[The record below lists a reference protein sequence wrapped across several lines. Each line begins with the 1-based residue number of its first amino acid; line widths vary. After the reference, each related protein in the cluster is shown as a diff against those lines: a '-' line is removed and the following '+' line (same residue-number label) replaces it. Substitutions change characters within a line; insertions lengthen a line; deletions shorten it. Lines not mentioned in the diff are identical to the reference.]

1 MPSIDPRNLACLR
14 LAQTIEWCA
23 ARADPAEPR
32 TCLRSPGTA
41 PRVLARS
48 YRACVEGVA
57 LRRGLRAS
65 ARTVPFGVLSGGR
78 LLAYFP
84 DGDLSCGTA
93 DSDTDSYFD
102 VHSTPPWYT
111 WVRLIEDET
120 ADSSLRVC
128 LVCWVPP
135 LMLERAA
142 VGVEVN
148 PEGCIRWL
156 DDCRPKLRALW
167 EAELSRRPAG
177 NR

>member
-1 MPSIDPRNLACLR
+1 MLRPVERSITVSAPQRM
-14 LAQTIEWCA
+14 AQTI
-23 ARADPAEPR
+23 
-32 TCLRSPGTA
+32 
-41 PRVLARS
+41 
-48 YRACVEGVA
+48 
-57 LRRGLRAS
+57 
-65 ARTVPFGVLSGGR
+65 F
-78 LLAYFP
+78 
-84 DGDLSCGTA
+84 
-93 DSDTDSYFD
+93 
-102 VHSTPPWYT
+102 STSSS
-111 WVRLIEDET
+111 IEDET

-142 VGVEVN
+142 AGVEVN